1 MAKELGDY
9 YNNSITK
16 ELGTNTAR
24 IDHAKDNDV
33 YCFTPTITR
42 YYTLSST
49 SGNSANINCIVY
61 DAVGTHYKSDNKEA
75 VKTESNERRSFYRMM
90 FILDLFPDID
100 VELSTKIYN
109 ELSDDERKAQD
120 CTRQY
125 IGYKKINKDQTEA
138 LLKLK
143 KDSKDTGIGYS
154 WMPYAEFRILGCI
167 EPLKKRIT
175 LNEVKSIVSQ
185 CDTFDETLVKIMEIQ
200 QVPDVIYTGNANC
213 LINEFWLDEERSKYI
228 TVNGGYDVTEE
239 MSGGQKM
246 ITYYEN
252 EKDNEGGYFII
263 CG

>member
-1 MAKELGDY
+1 MTNNNIKSKAEKGSYKGGIVKFFTITKPSVIEWRNNSYIYYTGRRYSSLVDGERAGDY

-154 WMPYAEFRILGCI
+154 WMPYAEFRLLGCI
-167 EPLKKRIT
+167 EPLKKG
-175 LNEVKSIVSQ
+175 L
-185 CDTFDETLVKIMEIQ
+185 L
-200 QVPDVIYTGNANC
+200 
-213 LINEFWLDEERSKYI
+213 
-228 TVNGGYDVTEE
+228 
-239 MSGGQKM
+239 
-246 ITYYEN
+246 
-252 EKDNEGGYFII
+252 
-263 CG
+263 